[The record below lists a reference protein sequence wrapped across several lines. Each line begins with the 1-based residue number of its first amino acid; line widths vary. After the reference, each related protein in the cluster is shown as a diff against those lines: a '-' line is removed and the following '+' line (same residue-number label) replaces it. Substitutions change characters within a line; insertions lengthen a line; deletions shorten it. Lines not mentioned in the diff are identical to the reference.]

1 MNSNEGRTL
10 WVSLGSG
17 IFAALLLYSYSQD
30 KKKEY
35 DGIYGKM
42 VNVVVARVDI
52 SEMRTIDDTMLEVIQ
67 RPADFVE
74 PGVMNDPETAVGQVA
89 AVPIKK
95 GEQVL
100 NTKLLQPGPDTG
112 ISLQV
117 APTKRAVSL
126 PVDEVR
132 GVAKLI
138 RPGDRIDIFAAVDS
152 GRGLQ
157 QRREVS
163 LIMQDVV
170 VLATG
175 LSIRNTIPRVFELDS
190 SGKNITQISLTGDS
204 RYNTITV
211 EATPKEA
218 QDLIFL
224 MTTNPG
230 NIFLTLRNPSDR
242 QAPPRM
248 PTSHSDSILG
258 RPSISA
264 EALSPGPSMS
274 APPSF
279 NPTPSTNPAPAQGP
293 NRTNNQPR
301 QERSGFRPM

>member
-52 SEMRTIDDTMLEVIQ
+52 SEMRTIDGTMLEVVQ

-74 PGVMNDPETAVGQVA
+74 PGVMNDPEIAVGQVA

-95 GEQVL
+95 GEQIL

-211 EATPKEA
+211 EANPKEA

-264 EALSPGPSMS
+264 DSLNPGPSGD
-274 APPSF
+274 
-279 NPTPSTNPAPAQGP
+279 PTPSFPPAAAPTPAPTPAP
-293 NRTNNQPR
+293 SRTNNQPR